1 MIKWMLDKRLIQLFS
16 AIYKVKKKKKKNR
29 IINNSTKF

>member
-16 AIYKVKKKKKKNR
+16 AIYKVKKKKKKQNH
-29 IINNSTKF
+29 K